1 MRPKLNLLPF
11 HVIRRDESKWGPDD
25 ERRACKPMTLILDTR
40 APIVVLVAQFNPA
53 IFQPAWIARHLFD
66 KKEGEEM
73 PVMEMI
79 AQSGT
84 HLIQLS
90 FFEGV
95 ALGVS
100 SDRTD
105 IFAIDGKPETLANLE
120 KVLLKMLD
128 VLPHTPLSAIGCNL
142 TYVDDDPQPA
152 VTALFETQEALEG
165 EGKLNLRQSGVQLQM
180 DDSQVLNFS
189 RAMTEQSVRYMFN
202 YHRPE
207 ANLNSYKDFVPGII
221 TRALEHSAALLKAYY
236 GYEGHEVIG
245 FMAETQQEDGGN
257 VVESTN

>member
-84 HLIQLS
+84 H
-90 FFEGV
+90 
-95 ALGVS
+95 
-100 SDRTD
+100 
-105 IFAIDGKPETLANLE
+105 
-120 KVLLKMLD
+120 
-128 VLPHTPLSAIGCNL
+128 
-142 TYVDDDPQPA
+142 QPA